1 MYYYY
6 LYRHKIISKIY
17 KSYPVL
23 NKDADPF
30 TKTMQIQCKY
40 KDKDK
45 DKDADPFTGVGTTE
59 MWHSTPQ
66 SETCVELQVP
76 IEALGWA
83 LQKYGTPP
91 HSPTPV

>member
-30 TKTMQIQCKY
+30 TKKNANTLEIQRQRQRQRQRLWGGHY
-40 KDKDK
+40 RN
-45 DKDADPFTGVGTTE
+45 
-59 MWHSTPQ
+59 M
-66 SETCVELQVP
+66 
-76 IEALGWA
+76 ALHPTVRHLCRMA
-83 LQKYGTPP
+83 
-91 HSPTPV
+91 SPYRDNNNTFIIIIIIIM